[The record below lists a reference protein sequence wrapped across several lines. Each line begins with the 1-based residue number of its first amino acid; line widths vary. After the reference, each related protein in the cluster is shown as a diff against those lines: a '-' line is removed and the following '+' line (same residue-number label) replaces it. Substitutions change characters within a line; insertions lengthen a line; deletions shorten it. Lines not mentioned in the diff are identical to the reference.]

1 MNQPS
6 ALPETAGSIHLKN
19 HTMIKAKTK
28 VLILGASG
36 QIARWAVQMLGEREG
51 VEQTLLM
58 RDPRKLTGTEPANAR
73 IAIGDVMDK
82 KLLSQLMEGQDVVYA
97 NLAGDVDKQTAHLL
111 AVMKAKGV
119 KRLIF
124 VNSLGIYDEVPGQF
138 GEWNRNEIGQYL
150 PPYRASADLI
160 EASDMDYTILRAA
173 WLQDD
178 DEVDY
183 EITGRDAPF
192 KGTEVSRKSVAA
204 LVAELVENPGRLV
217 RANVGVNKPNT
228 DGDKPAFV

>member
-1 MNQPS
+1 M
-6 ALPETAGSIHLKN
+6 T
-19 HTMIKAKTK
+19 KTK

-36 QIARWAVQMLGEREG
+36 QIARHAVQMLGGRKD
-51 VEQTLLM
+51 VEQTLLG
-58 RDPRKLTGTEPANAR
+58 RDPKKLTSTEPANAK

-82 KLLSQLMEGQDVVYA
+82 KLLPLLMEGQDVVYA
-97 NLAGDVDKQTAHLL
+97 NLAGDVDKQTAHIL
-111 AVMKAKGV
+111 AVMKSKGV

-124 VNSLGIYDEVPGQF
+124 VNSLGIYDEVPGKF

-160 EASDMDYTILRAA
+160 EASDIDYTILRAA
-173 WLQDD
+173 WLQDED
-178 DEVDY
+178 QVDY
-183 EITGRDAPF
+183 AITSRDEPF

-204 LVAELVENPGRLV
+204 LAVALIEHPDRLV